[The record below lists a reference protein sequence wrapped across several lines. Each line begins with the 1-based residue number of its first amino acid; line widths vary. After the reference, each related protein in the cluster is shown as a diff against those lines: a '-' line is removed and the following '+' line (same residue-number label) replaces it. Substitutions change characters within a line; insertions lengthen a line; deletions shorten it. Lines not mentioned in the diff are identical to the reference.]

1 MQALKKTEVE
11 IAAKQAEYIQTPNAR
26 RHRYLLTQVILTN
39 GHELQVRVFD
49 LDTPK
54 SAASAATP
62 KNLKKDKGE
71 LPDNMVQKAK
81 NGEIPIVGIDFG
93 QVWFAAFIRK
103 DKNTYL
109 QQHFKMKVC

>member
-1 MQALKKTEVE
+1 MQALKKTQDE

-54 SAASAATP
+54 SAASAPTH

-71 LPDNMVQKAK
+71 LPPDMDQKAL

-103 DKNTYL
+103 DKETYL
-109 QQHFKMKVC
+109 EQHFKMKVC

>member
-54 SAASAATP
+54 SASAATS
-62 KNLKKDKGE
+62 KNLKKEKGE
-71 LPDNMVQKAK
+71 LPDNMDQKAL